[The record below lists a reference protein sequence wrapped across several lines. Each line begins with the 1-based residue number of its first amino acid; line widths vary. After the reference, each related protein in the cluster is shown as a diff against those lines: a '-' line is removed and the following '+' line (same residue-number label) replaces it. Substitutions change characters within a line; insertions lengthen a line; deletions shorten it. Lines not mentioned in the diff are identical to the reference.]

1 MLSGLDRMLFGRQA
15 ERVPAHRV
23 QHVVAAHAPGAR
35 DDVGG
40 GVPLGMTDVQTDA
53 RRVGEHVEDVALGP
67 SAPARRPERPV
78 LVPVALPASLD
89 LEVVV
94 SHILLYP
101 APIRIPTCISHSPG
115 LRVLAA
121 RGFSRH
127 ARRAAQYPIR
137 SSSGP
142 LAIDDRDRTPRLPGA
157 LYHPGTR
164 PGHLCRA
171 TDPLGT
177 GGCGE
182 DTRDNEQERGGLR
195 YRGRHEALTGPA
207 LGECVRPG
215 DRVAGRGDSFHA
227 R

>member
-1 MLSGLDRMLFGRQA
+1 
-15 ERVPAHRV
+15 
-23 QHVVAAHAPGAR
+23 
-35 DDVGG
+35 
-40 GVPLGMTDVQTDA
+40 
-53 RRVGEHVEDVALGP
+53 
-67 SAPARRPERPV
+67 
-78 LVPVALPASLD
+78 
-89 LEVVV
+89 
-94 SHILLYP
+94 YP
-101 APIRIPTCISHSPG
+101 APIRIPTCISHSPS

-177 GGCGE
+177 GGWGE
-182 DTRDNEQERGGLR
+182 DPRGQEQERGGLR

-227 R
+227 RREGARHVDRLELVGASLQEEALLGPALREHVRPRD